1 MFDPTQID
9 TVSIMV
15 IPALDTPPPFL
26 ALGAEPVRWALMR
39 ELAQSDRQVDELVDA
54 LKKPQNLVSYHL
66 GKLRAAQVVSVRR
79 SSHDARG
86 LYYRLDL
93 PRCQELLSGAVHALH
108 PSLKVTAMTSVR
120 ETESAASGT
129 SVLFLCTANSGRSQM
144 AEGLLRA
151 AATDAVTVASAGS
164 KPSSVHPQAIRAMKK
179 RGIDISHQTS
189 KHLDGFRET
198 AFDTVVTVCDH
209 LKEECPDVPR
219 AEHVIHWSIPDPVT
233 EGEDAG
239 KLSAFERV
247 ADELATRVEYLVPAL
262 GRP

>member
-1 MFDPTQID
+1 MAIPT
-9 TVSIMV
+9 
-15 IPALDTPPPFL
+15 PGPPPPVL
-26 ALGAEPVRWALMR
+26 ALGADPVRWALMR
-39 ELAQSDRQVDELVDA
+39 ELSQSDRQVDELVDA

-66 GKLRAAQVVSVRR
+66 GKLRAAQVISVRR

-108 PSLKVTAMTSVR
+108 QSLEVTAMTSVR
-120 ETESAASGT
+120 EPGSAVRGT
-129 SVLFLCTANSGRSQM
+129 SVLFLCTANSARSQM

-151 AATDAVTVASAGS
+151 AAADVSVASAGN
-164 KPSSVHPQAIRAMKK
+164 KPSSVHPNAIRAMKK
-179 RGIDISHQTS
+179 RGIDISGQTS

-219 AEHVIHWSIPDPVT
+219 AGHVVHWSIPDPVS
-233 EGEDAG
+233 EGENAG

-247 ADELATRVEYLVPAL
+247 ADELAVRVQYLIPVLRGA
-262 GRP
+262 

>member
-1 MFDPTQID
+1 MAIPTSD
-9 TVSIMV
+9 
-15 IPALDTPPPFL
+15 APPPIL

-39 ELAQSDRQVDELVDA
+39 ELSQSDRQVDELVDA
-54 LKKPQNLVSYHL
+54 LKRPQNLVSYHL

-93 PRCQELLSGAVHALH
+93 PRCQELLSGAVQALH
-108 PSLKVTAMTSVR
+108 PSLDVTAMTSSR
-120 ETESAASGT
+120 ETESPAMGT
-129 SVLFLCTANSGRSQM
+129 SVLFLCTANSARSQM

-151 AATDAVTVASAGS
+151 AAADTVAVASAGH
-164 KPSSVHPQAIRAMKK
+164 KPSSVHPNAIRAMKK

-189 KHLDGFRET
+189 KDLTGFRET

-209 LKEECPDVPR
+209 LKEECSDVPR
-219 AEHVIHWSIPDPVT
+219 AGQVLHWSIPDPVT
-233 EGEDAG
+233 EGADAG

-247 ADELATRVEYLVPAL
+247 ADELATRVAYLLPAL

>member
-1 MFDPTQID
+1 MAIPTHG
-9 TVSIMV
+9 
-15 IPALDTPPPFL
+15 TPPPVL
-26 ALGAEPVRWALMR
+26 ALGADPVRWALMR
-39 ELAQSDRQVDELVDA
+39 ELSQSDRQVDELVDA

-66 GKLRAAQVVSVRR
+66 GKLRAAQVISVRR

-108 PSLKVTAMTSVR
+108 QSLEVTAMTSVR
-120 ETESAASGT
+120 EPGSAVRGT
-129 SVLFLCTANSGRSQM
+129 SVLFLCTANSARSQM

-151 AATDAVTVASAGS
+151 AAADVSVASAGN
-164 KPSSVHPQAIRAMKK
+164 KPSSVHPNAIRAMKK
-179 RGIDISHQTS
+179 RGIDISGQTS

-219 AEHVIHWSIPDPVT
+219 AGHVVHWSIPDPVS
-233 EGEDAG
+233 EGENAG

-247 ADELATRVEYLVPAL
+247 ADELAVRVQYLIPVLRGA
-262 GRP
+262 